1 MRRVEYNSHGWHDKY
16 GHLYYLESDGDPAD
30 RAGPIEPLF
39 FRAQH
44 GQIVNVTVRNDLPRA
59 VEETEFDPAFP
70 PCPELPW
77 EGECAT
83 HVHMVKFDPICAD
96 GASVGWNYMSGTRF
110 GRKMV
115 YRWWADQQF
124 GTIFFHDHLFANYRQ
139 KHGLFG
145 ALLVEPAGS
154 TFLHPIEPGR
164 EIITG
169 VQALIRRHAQDT
181 ASPPWFREFCIGI
194 GDFVP
199 MWNRSGQALNP
210 PARPGGH
217 GDQGVMGLNYRNSP
231 LRERPGNPAYWFSS
245 TVHGDPDTTLFKTYA
260 GDPIWLRLLQG
271 SHEEQHSFQA
281 HGMRWQRFR
290 DRIDSQIR
298 NQQTIG
304 IAEAFTFIN
313 RAAMRPGDYLY
324 KLSGIDDLW
333 LGCWGLI
340 RAFRRPN
347 NSQDAQLPLLDPAP
361 AAPTVPPHT
370 GVRRFWVE
378 ARQTTLQY
386 RRDLVD
392 PFALVYRVT
401 RTQGPTDPAPVPVT
415 GAEPGPLVLWCREGE
430 QVVVTV
436 RNRFPEGTV
445 IEPEPFAPEVPVE
458 RAARP
463 VSSHVSMHA
472 DLVEYD
478 ISSSDGA
485 NIGNN
490 PLQSVRPQAART
502 YTWRTYRPADSNEAL
517 GPVLLQDMADVRN
530 HRHHGLIGALVILP
544 ANAKPY
550 LVTAGQKTA
559 TAAAPERWH
568 GARVTVRHTTNGA
581 VSKVTEE
588 MVVLLQD
595 GLRLFHNGQIG
606 FPLPDP
612 PGEIAGEA
620 EDEDQGQKGLNYR
633 SEPRGPVFDPQGSDY
648 TLAKPNPATPIWH
661 VPVGKPVRFHLVGGL
676 DKPRNYSF
684 TIHGVAWPEHRFGQ
698 PPQLRPMVASESAIT
713 CGTVR
718 TFEFTPT
725 HVGDHAY
732 RAGAL
737 QWAVAQGMWGILRV
751 V

>member
-1 MRRVEYNSHGWHDKY
+1 MPPEYDYRPHPTQLERRAFNDRPVPGELFTRNPLAKQQAAEWAAKPEFGRNRLREVCHDAVVAMRRVEYNSHGWHDKY

-231 LRERPGNPAYWFSS
+231 LRERPGNPATGSVRLFTATPTPHCSRPTPATRSGCDCCRDHTRSS
-245 TVHGDPDTTLFKTYA
+245 TASKPTACGGNDFATESTRRSGTSRPSASPRRSRSSTERRCGPATICTNCPGSTICGSGAGASSAPSVVPTTV
-260 GDPIWLRLLQG
+260 RMR
-271 SHEEQHSFQA
+271 SFPYSTP
-281 HGMRWQRFR
+281 HRQRPQ
-290 DRIDSQIR
+290 S
-298 NQQTIG
+298 
-304 IAEAFTFIN
+304 
-313 RAAMRPGDYLY
+313 
-324 KLSGIDDLW
+324 
-333 LGCWGLI
+333 
-340 RAFRRPN
+340 
-347 NSQDAQLPLLDPAP
+347 
-361 AAPTVPPHT
+361 PPHT

-633 SEPRGPVFDPQGSDY
+633 SEPRGPVF
-648 TLAKPNPATPIWH
+648 
-661 VPVGKPVRFHLVGGL
+661 
-676 DKPRNYSF
+676 
-684 TIHGVAWPEHRFGQ
+684 
-698 PPQLRPMVASESAIT
+698 
-713 CGTVR
+713 
-718 TFEFTPT
+718 
-725 HVGDHAY
+725 
-732 RAGAL
+732 
-737 QWAVAQGMWGILRV
+737 
-751 V
+751 